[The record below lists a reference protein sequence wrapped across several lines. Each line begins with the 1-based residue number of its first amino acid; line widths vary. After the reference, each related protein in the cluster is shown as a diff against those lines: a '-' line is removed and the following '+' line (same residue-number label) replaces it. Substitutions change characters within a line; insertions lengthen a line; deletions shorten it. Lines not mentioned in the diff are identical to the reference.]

1 MLGLLPS
8 DQFSVSVSVSKVPF
22 HHLLASSIITGAP
35 ELLLGAKEYST
46 AVDMW
51 SVVCI
56 MAELLT
62 NKPLFDENIEVEQ
75 IGKIFR
81 TLGTPTDK
89 IWPKYSQLPG
99 VKANFVHK
107 SSNQLHKKFPRASI
121 TGSPVLSDS
130 GLDLPSR
137 LLTYCVFPVGNV
149 SVRDLIKVQ
158 TLLSWRKH
166 SKETR
171 IFESFLAFVSSNW
184 LSLIC

>member
-1 MLGLLPS
+1 
-8 DQFSVSVSVSKVPF
+8 
-22 HHLLASSIITGAP
+22 AP

-62 NKPLFDENIEVEQ
+62 NKPLFDENIE
-75 IGKIFR
+75 IFR

-149 SVRDLIKVQ
+149 SVRDLIKVKAPRFPP
-158 TLLSWRKH
+158 RKQIY
-166 SKETR
+166 KER
-171 IFESFLAFVSSNW
+171 
-184 LSLIC
+184 